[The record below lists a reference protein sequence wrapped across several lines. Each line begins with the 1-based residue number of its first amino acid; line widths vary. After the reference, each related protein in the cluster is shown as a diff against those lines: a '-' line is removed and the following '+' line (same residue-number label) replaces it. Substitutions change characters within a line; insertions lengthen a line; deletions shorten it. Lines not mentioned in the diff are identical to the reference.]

1 MKYLLDTNILL
12 WMDNP
17 EENARLSTKTR
28 NILSAANNK
37 IYLSAASLWEMAEQ
51 RLQAL
56 IQRLFFGLYK

>member
-17 EENARLSTKTR
+17 EENERLSTKTR

-37 IYLSAASLWEMAEQ
+37 IYLSAASLWEMAIKNGNGDLV
-51 RLQAL
+51 RGST
-56 IQRLFFGLYK
+56 F